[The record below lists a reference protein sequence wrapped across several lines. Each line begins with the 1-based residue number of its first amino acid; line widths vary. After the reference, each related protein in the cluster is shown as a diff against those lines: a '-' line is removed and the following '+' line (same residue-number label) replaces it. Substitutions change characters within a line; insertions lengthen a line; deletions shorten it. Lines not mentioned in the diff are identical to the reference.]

1 MEMSIWSVCIST
13 IGCLKKG
20 ILVTLL
26 KSYQKWKKL
35 NKCCMHDSHKHFS
48 YGCEM
53 AMENEL

>member
-26 KSYQKWKKL
+26 KSYQKWNQLEKL
-35 NKCCMHDSHKHFS
+35 EAAK
-48 YGCEM
+48 
-53 AMENEL
+53 AA